1 MFRSKFLSLYNAGLH
16 HMILSLKVER
26 LKDKYRVISVK
37 LPTVTTVT
45 KKNKTVHF
53 FLFQR
58 RNAAV
63 TSSSQSLQ
71 TGHQLSTCSASVH
84 SHRERSVQVCMTD
97 AAREHSCS
105 GYNAVQISLWKTS
118 RHLLTSPLTG
128 LWRHQP
134 RERTSLHYQCYI
146 TFKWEKLTDSSSS
159 FIYNIR
165 YMLW

>member
-1 MFRSKFLSLYNAGLH
+1 
-16 HMILSLKVER
+16 MILSLKVER

-37 LPTVTTVT
+37 LPTVTT

-105 GYNAVQISLWKTS
+105 GYNAVQI
-118 RHLLTSPLTG
+118 LL
-128 LWRHQP
+128 
-134 RERTSLHYQCYI
+134 
-146 TFKWEKLTDSSSS
+146 
-159 FIYNIR
+159 
-165 YMLW
+165 

>member
-1 MFRSKFLSLYNAGLH
+1 
-16 HMILSLKVER
+16 MILSLKVER

-63 TSSSQSLQ
+63 TSSSKSLQ

-105 GYNAVQISLWKTS
+105 GYNAVQISL
-118 RHLLTSPLTG
+118 
-128 LWRHQP
+128 
-134 RERTSLHYQCYI
+134 
-146 TFKWEKLTDSSSS
+146 
-159 FIYNIR
+159 
-165 YMLW
+165 